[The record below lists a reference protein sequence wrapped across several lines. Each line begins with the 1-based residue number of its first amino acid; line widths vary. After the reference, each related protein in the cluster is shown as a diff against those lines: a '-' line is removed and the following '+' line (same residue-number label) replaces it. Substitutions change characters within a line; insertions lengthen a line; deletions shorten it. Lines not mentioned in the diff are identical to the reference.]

1 MYIFITVTYLQYT
14 DSFTYT
20 LNTAMSDDGF
30 RLPTAESKCAL
41 QTATQL
47 QNWCSIEANHP
58 CIENYQQYFDNL
70 FCRLITSNP
79 KMSKF
84 EREKIWLRFHNYIT
98 SGEYLKFW
106 ESLYSQ
112 TCVDASAILSFYITY
127 TMFTQ
132 YWKTDYPLKT
142 KN

>member
-30 RLPTAESKCAL
+30 RLPTADSKCAL
-41 QTATQL
+41 QTQL
-47 QNWCSIEANHP
+47 QIWCSIEANHP
-58 CIENYQQYFDNL
+58 CIENYQQYFHNL